1 MILKEKEFTNPSDPR
16 LKAGEEAEK
25 QMAFYL
31 QRSFRK
37 CDDCFVINGLQLI
50 HDGDAAWPDH
60 LIVST
65 YGLFIVESKSVN
77 GTISI
82 NQHGDWQRT
91 YNDKVIGIP
100 SPVLQAQ
107 EQGRIIKELLR
118 ENAEQVL
125 GKILLG
131 KVQKGF
137 RYCPVCVYV
146 AISDSGIIERG
157 MNIPELLKADVVAG
171 AITKQI
177 ADFKSKASLLSPKN
191 LLSTGVVWEMTKL
204 EAQATAE
211 LLVSKHTTHALSV
224 KAEPTLAKDNSK
236 PISMQQPEKTF
247 VPKVGAPCPEC
258 GAAKLIRKSVKRS
271 DGTETDF
278 LACQCYPSSCKAI
291 FPLVAIVRKVA
302 PSLEKT
308 QTSVAA
314 SIGDGMPCPKCGTG
328 KLARKPGKTG
338 KPDFFGCSNYGKTK
352 GDKCHFMKS
361 IV

>member
-1 MILKEKEFTNPSDPR
+1 MILKEKEFTNSSDPR

-31 QRSFRK
+31 QRAFSKR
-37 CDDCFVINGLQLI
+37 DDCFVINGLQLI
-50 HDGDAAWPDH
+50 HDGDGAWPDH
-60 LIVST
+60 LVIST
-65 YGLFIVESKSVN
+65 YGLFIVESKSVH

-118 ENAEQVL
+118 GNAEQVL
-125 GKILLG
+125 GKILFG

-191 LLSTGVVWEMTKL
+191 LLSTDVIWEMTKQ

-211 LLVSKHTTHALSV
+211 FLVSKHTSPALSV

-236 PISMQQPEKTF
+236 PTSMQQPEKIF

-258 GAAKLIRKSVKRS
+258 GLQKLIRKSINCS
-271 DGTETDF
+271 DGTETDY
-278 LACQCYPSSCKAI
+278 LACQGYPNSCKAI
-291 FPLVAIVRKVA
+291 FPLVAVVRQVMPTYEA
-302 PSLEKT
+302 RETPATKT
-308 QTSVAA
+308 
-314 SIGDGMPCPKCGTG
+314 IGEGTPCPKCGTG
-328 KLARKPGKTG
+328 KLVRKQGKNG
-338 KPDFFGCSNYGKTK
+338 KPDFFGCSNFGKA
-352 GDKCHFMKS
+352 KCRFIES

>member
-1 MILKEKEFTNPSDPR
+1 MILKEKEFTNSSDPR

-31 QRSFRK
+31 QRAFRK
-37 CDDCFVINGLQLI
+37 RDDCFVINGLQLI

-60 LIVST
+60 LVVST
-65 YGLFIVESKSVN
+65 YGLFIVESKSVH

-91 YNDKVIGIP
+91 YNDKVVGIP

-125 GKILLG
+125 GKILFG

-191 LLSTGVVWEMTKL
+191 LFSTDVIWEMTKQ
-204 EAQATAE
+204 ETQATAE
-211 LLVSKHTTHALSV
+211 FLVSEHTPPALSV
-224 KAEPTLAKDNSK
+224 KAEPTLTKDNSK
-236 PISMQQPEKTF
+236 PTSMQQPEEIF
-247 VPKVGAPCPEC
+247 VPKVGAPCPKC
-258 GAAKLIRKSVKRS
+258 GQQKLIRKSINRS
-271 DGTETDF
+271 DGTETDY
-278 LACQCYPSSCKAI
+278 LACGGYPSLCKAL
-291 FPLVAIVRKVA
+291 FPLVALSSISREGSSVVHVV
-302 PSLEKT
+302 EKT
-308 QTSVAA
+308 NTTGSAYIEGG
-314 SIGDGMPCPKCGTG
+314 SCPWCKNG
-328 KLARKPGKTG
+328 KLVKRKKKTE
-338 KPDFFGCSNYGKTK
+338 FLGCSNHP
-352 GDKCHFMKS
+352 KCKFTDYRAK
-361 IV
+361 